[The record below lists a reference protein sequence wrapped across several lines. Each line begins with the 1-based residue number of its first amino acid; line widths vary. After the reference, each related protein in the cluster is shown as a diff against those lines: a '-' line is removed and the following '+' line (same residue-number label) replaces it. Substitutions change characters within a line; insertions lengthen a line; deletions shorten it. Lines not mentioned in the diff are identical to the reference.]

1 MGKYKKRTFKF
12 IGKHDYLVS
21 GKEYTLRDYS
31 NALAVPVELIKKQFK
46 FRNHY
51 NVITNVTLYPFRL
64 ATNSRLETKA
74 EALSQKWLRKK
85 LV

>member
-21 GKEYTLRDYS
+21 GKEYTIRDYS
-31 NALAVPVELIKKQFK
+31 NALAVPIALIKKQFK

-64 ATNSRLETKA
+64 ATNSRLKTKA